1 MPTTN
6 TKPNSTDIRA
16 QALRAV
22 AGLVPGGSIISE
34 YLVNRIPEQRIERV
48 IQYLEQLSQRLDR
61 LEVSVSLNDPRFVE
75 LFEDAFDQ
83 ASRSH
88 STERTGYLTRII
100 LPNEPT
106 NEAEWQVRRKLLQ
119 ILRELTDLDID
130 ILIEHLDFESL
141 IKVQRKYQA
150 SSSIT
155 LQQRKEFSDQQ
166 MFAAESRSSYF
177 DMHVATLERLRLLL
191 PVIKKPDFSRM
202 QDLDLSLA
210 SAWSRSVDDHGN
222 PIVESHR
229 VTELGRLLI
238 GAITGRYPRTQ

>member
-1 MPTTN
+1 MTTSN
-6 TKPNSTDIRA
+6 LKPNSTDKRA

-22 AGLVPGGSIISE
+22 AGLVPGGSILSE

-48 IQYLEQLSQRLDR
+48 IQYLEHLSQRLDR
-61 LEVSVSLNDPRFVE
+61 LEVSVSPNDPRFVE

-88 STERTGYLTRII
+88 SAERTDYLTRII
-100 LPNEPT
+100 VPNEPN

-119 ILRELTDLDID
+119 ILRELTDLDIE
-130 ILIEHLDFESL
+130 ILIGHLDIESL
-141 IKVQRKYQA
+141 ITVQRKYQA
-150 SSSIT
+150 YSSIT

-177 DMHVATLERLRLLL
+177 DMHVATLERLRLLS
-191 PVIKKPDFSRM
+191 PVVKEPDFSGM

-210 SAWSRSVDDHGN
+210 SAWSRSVDDYGN
-222 PIVESHR
+222 PVVEHHR